1 MLADYNEFTKLVFR
15 TRTTEQRAMQNIPYA
30 IKLGRKL
37 GIQLTKNQLLPATLK
52 VRENSNAIKEKI
64 IIHMCKVMNK
74 ENQFQ
79 PEENISGSLYNK
91 SINQNTLDHMAL
103 CKEKLAIYDS

>member
-1 MLADYNEFTKLVFR
+1 
-15 TRTTEQRAMQNIPYA
+15 
-30 IKLGRKL
+30 
-37 GIQLTKNQLLPATLK
+37 
-52 VRENSNAIKEKI
+52 
-64 IIHMCKVMNK
+64 MCKVMNK